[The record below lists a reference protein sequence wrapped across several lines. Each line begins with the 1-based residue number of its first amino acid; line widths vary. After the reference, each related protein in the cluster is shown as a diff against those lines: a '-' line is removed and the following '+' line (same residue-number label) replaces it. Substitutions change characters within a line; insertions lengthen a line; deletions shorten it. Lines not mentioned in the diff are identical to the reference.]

1 MFLGVT
7 GQYRRR
13 CGHIGRAAACA
24 LALGCVSGAPFAQS
38 DESQIEKVVF
48 DADALFDFDAY
59 QLRPEGRAAL
69 DDFLG
74 RLKGTT
80 LGMIRAVGHAD
91 RLGSEGYNQIL
102 SEDRAEAVKAYLI
115 SKGIEPDRVR
125 AEGRGARQPVTKP
138 GECTGGKNAKVIACL
153 RADRR
158 VGIEVAGTR
167 ALTNWWMAG
176 SRPEMIVKHLEEK
189 QMNWD
194 QIEGDGKQF
203 RGGAKQQWGKLSD
216 DLLDMIAGKRDQL
229 AGKIQ
234 ETYGIT
240 KDQAEN
246 QLSDWQGRQKEM
258 AQPK

>member
-1 MFLGVT
+1 MFLVVT

-48 DADALFDFDAY
+48 DAGALFDFDAY

-74 RLKGTT
+74 RLKGTS

-102 SEDRAEAVKAYLI
+102 SEDRAEAVKAYLV

-125 AEGRGARQPVTKP
+125 AEGRGTRQPVTKP
-138 GECTGGKNAKVIACL
+138 GECADRKNAKVIACL
-153 RADRR
+153 QSDRR

-167 ALTNWWMAG
+167 ALTNWMAG
-176 SRPEMIVKHLEEK
+176 IRPEMIVNRLEEK

-194 QIEGDGKQF
+194 
-203 RGGAKQQWGKLSD
+203 
-216 DLLDMIAGKRDQL
+216 MIAGKCDLL
-229 AGKIQ
+229 ACKIQ
-234 ETYGIT
+234 EAYGIT
-240 KDQAEN
+240 KDQAEK
-246 QLSDWQGRQKEM
+246 QLSDWQGRQKDL

>member
-24 LALGCVSGAPFAQS
+24 LALGCVSGALFAQS
-38 DESQIEKVVF
+38 DQSQIEKVVF
-48 DADALFDFDAY
+48 DAGALFDFDVY
-59 QLRPEGRAAL
+59 QLRPEGRSSL
-69 DDFLG
+69 DDFVS

-102 SEDRAEAVKAYLI
+102 SEDRAEAVKAYLV

-125 AEGRGARQPVTKP
+125 AEGRGATQPVTKP
-138 GECTGGKNAKVIACL
+138 GECAGGKNAKVIACL
-153 RADRR
+153 QADRR

-167 ALTNWWMAG
+167 ALTNWMAVI
-176 SRPEMIVKHLEEK
+176 RPKMIVNQLAEK
-189 QMNWD
+189 QMNRD
-194 QIEGDGKQF
+194 QIESDWKQF
-203 RGGAKQQWGKLSD
+203 RGGAKQQWCTPSD

-229 AGKIQ
+229 AGEIQ
-234 ETYGIT
+234 ETCGIT
-240 KDQAEN
+240 KDPAEN
-246 QLSDWQGRQKEM
+246 RLSDWQGRQKEM

>member
-24 LALGCVSGAPFAQS
+24 LALGCVSGALFAQS
-38 DESQIEKVVF
+38 DQSQIEKVVF
-48 DADALFDFDAY
+48 DAGALFDFDAY

-69 DDFLG
+69 DEFLG

-102 SEDRAEAVKAYLI
+102 SEDRAEAVKAYLV

-138 GECTGGKNAKVIACL
+138 GECAGGNNAKIIACL
-153 RADRR
+153 QADRR

-167 ALTNWWMAG
+167 ALTNWMAVI
-176 SRPEMIVKHLEEK
+176 RPEMIVNQLAEK
-189 QMNWD
+189 QMNGD
-194 QIEGDGKQF
+194 QIESDWKQF
-203 RGGAKQQWGKLSD
+203 RGSAKQQWCTPSD
-216 DLLDMIAGKRDQL
+216 DLLDMIAGKRDPL
-229 AGKIQ
+229 AGEIQ
-234 ETYGIT
+234 GIT
-240 KDQAEN
+240 QDPAEN
-246 QLSDWQGRQKEM
+246 RLSDWQGRQKEM

>member
-1 MFLGVT
+1 MFLVVT

-13 CGHIGRAAACA
+13 CGHTVRAAACA

-48 DADALFDFDAY
+48 DAGALFDFDAY

-74 RLKGTT
+74 RLKGTS
-80 LGMIRAVGHAD
+80 LGMIRTVGHAD

-102 SEDRAEAVKAYLI
+102 SEDRAEAVKAYLV

-125 AEGRGARQPVTKP
+125 AEGRGTRQSVTKP
-138 GECTGGKNAKVIACL
+138 GECADRKNAKVIACL
-153 RADRR
+153 QSDRR

-167 ALTNWWMAG
+167 ALTNWMAG
-176 SRPEMIVKHLEEK
+176 TRPEMIVNQLEEK

-194 QIEGDGKQF
+194 
-203 RGGAKQQWGKLSD
+203 
-216 DLLDMIAGKRDQL
+216 MIAGKCDLL
-229 AGKIQ
+229 ACKIQ
-234 ETYGIT
+234 EAYGIT
-240 KDQAEN
+240 KDQAEK
-246 QLSDWQGRQKEM
+246 QLSDWQGRQKDL